1 MNETLEKRWQR
12 RQKGL
17 EKSRQFGIDKFL
29 QAAMTTREGRDYV
42 WWLLEISTLNHNP
55 HTANALNTAFN
66 CGQMNVGQ
74 QVLAHLMSVA
84 PEGYFN
90 MLKEREEEKKD
101 AERTRAELERTDADT
116 EPGNSRDDTPRS
128 DGEYTV

>member
-1 MNETLEKRWQR
+1 MKETLEKRWQR
-12 RQKGL
+12 RA
-17 EKSRQFGIDKFL
+17 KSLAAARQFGIDKFL

-42 WWLLEISTLNHNP
+42 WWLLEISAINHNP

-101 AERTRAELERTDADT
+101 AERTRAELERTDPDT
-116 EPGNSRDDTPRS
+116 EPSDRGDTDSRP
-128 DGEYTV
+128 DGEYSV